1 MPNRF
6 AYTSLLLASVMLA
19 SCANQP
25 ISDGSYQRYMQLAG
39 DLQKRGDAG
48 SAAALYEKATQ
59 EPDAQI
65 SSWLKLGEARLVSGD
80 ARAAER
86 AYQQALERQPDSAA
100 GLLGVGTAQLRQG
113 KLERAITSLTQASA
127 GNDYPEAFNRL
138 GVAQMLRGQPAAAQV
153 AFTQSLVLV
162 PTNLDIQCNLALAY
176 ALGGQSQQALQTIKT
191 VRESPR
197 AQASHQRN
205 ALLVMVLTGHE
216 KDLKTQNLEDITPKQ
231 YTRLL
236 TEARRIK
243 AIQDPV
249 IQARELGLVGSR

>member
-48 SAAALYEKATQ
+48 SAASLYEKATQ
-59 EPDAQI
+59 ESDAQI
-65 SSWLKLGEARLVSGD
+65 ESWLKLGEARLASGD

-127 GNDYPEAFNRL
+127 GNDGPEAFNRL

-162 PTNLDIQCNLALAY
+162 PTNLDTQCNLALAY

-216 KDLKTQNLEDITPKQ
+216 KVLKTQSLEDITPKQ

>member
-6 AYTSLLLASVMLA
+6 AYTSLLLASVILA

-25 ISDGSYQRYMQLAG
+25 NSDGSYQRYMQLAG
-39 DLQKRGDAG
+39 DLQQRGDAG
-48 SAAALYEKATQ
+48 SAAALYEKASQ

-65 SSWLKLGEARLVSGD
+65 EAWLKLGEARLANGD

-86 AYQQALERQPDSAA
+86 AYQQALERDPESAA
-100 GLLGVGTAQLRQG
+100 ALLGIGTAQLHQG

-127 GNDYPEAFNRL
+127 GNASPEAFNRQ

-153 AFTQSLVLV
+153 AFAQSLALA
-162 PTNLDIQCNLALAY
+162 PANLDTQCNLALAY
-176 ALGGQSQQALQTIKT
+176 ALGGQPQRALQTIKA
-191 VRESPR
+191 VHESPR
-197 AQASHQRN
+197 AQPSHQRN
-205 ALLVMVLTGHE
+205 ALLVMVLSGRE
-216 KDLKTQNLEDITPKQ
+216 KDLKTQDLEDITPQQ

-236 TEARRIK
+236 TEARRLK